1 MNIKEAL
8 IELRAGKAIKRI
20 GEDKIYFILRSAC
33 FDDYVIDD
41 CEVEEFDKGKLLGS
55 YLGTMHFSEEDV
67 FAEDWIVYTRPRD
80 LAPGET
86 V

>member
-8 IELRAGKAIKRI
+8 IELQAGKAIKRI
-20 GEDKIYFILRSAC
+20 GAKEVYYCLASPC
-33 FDDYVIDD
+33 FEGHLID
-41 CEVEEFDKGKLLGS
+41 EVDVTDFDSGKLCS
-55 YLGTMHFSEEDV
+55 TYLGTTYFSEEDV

-80 LAPGET
+80 LAPDEA